1 MADAVRFIKIS
12 KKDKNGVDKTL
23 TLQSLSELTIPYST
37 GNVRY
42 NILNIIEKPTYFLY
56 EVNNPNLEWAD
67 RATIEY
73 NFTGSIEGSY
83 VHTTTGIASSRAFI
97 SPSFLN
103 PTSDPLNFVIPINV
117 ETSTGNFQPG
127 DGYSLNTYP
136 QKDIYIYATGSVHF
150 EVVSGTQGTVT
161 PRIRLYKINKDNILF
176 YGSILDTDIFSP
188 PILHTDTTLTHSFEV
203 SYNIPSG
210 PLPGEI
216 YFITLVNIMQG
227 TPDIVLSSS
236 FSDTSF
242 LYITSSVSSGLA
254 LNTIPEPY
262 FSENFSR
269 ALDCQPLLNNAVN
282 NRLSSFHQDI
292 DYSSGLLTPTN
303 FELLISGSALKAS
316 IQDSNYTL
324 KRHTNPRYEGS
335 RTTSQKLNEWTEGD
349 TNTFGKF
356 STTLTQDRVIYEFEF
371 GGGTTPEILGWGG
384 LKMSNL
390 YLVNTPDS
398 VRTIQSGIDSTT
410 RVVRSNF
417 PENLS
422 PGIYRRTDF
431 ISQSFDE
438 YYYTINKNNPVNH
451 EITLFQYDPNPSN
464 TSPSTTRVLTTD
476 FSVPGVSNFI
486 ATSSNDDRYG
496 TIESGSNILT
506 ITSSIRIHTVGT
518 SGGAYTQAGTIIS
531 FDAFSRDIWKTSQ
544 QRNDDRWFITLYNN
558 LIFPIDNNNLE
569 PYNVGFSSSI
579 DNILLDPLASK
590 GVFEVLGLNL
600 PASSSPSNMINLLMS
615 NTFTED
621 KDIGNDGLG
630 FLMWKAEK
638 TGKHVLV
645 QSSVSGV
652 GAGAF
657 TSRFTPEEITQN
669 LTSITKEYG
678 INKT

>member
-42 NILNIIEKPTYFLY
+42 KILNITEKPTYFLY

-67 RATIEY
+67 SAKIEY
-73 NFTGSIEGSY
+73 NFTGSLISNPLSESY
-83 VHTTTGIASSRAFI
+83 NYSLIPI
-97 SPSFLN
+97 INNLN
-103 PTSDPLNFVIPINV
+103 DPLNFFNPDIQIY
-117 ETSTGNFQPG
+117 QI
-127 DGYSLNTYP
+127 NTYP
-136 QKDIYIYATGSVHF
+136 QKDIYVEFSGSVFINKSGPSGIGTKNAIVGIALGIPNSPPASILNLTSIIVTGS
-150 EVVSGTQGTVT
+150 
-161 PRIRLYKINKDNILF
+161 
-176 YGSILDTDIFSP
+176 
-188 PILHTDTTLTHSFEV
+188 DTTFPFHISA
-203 SYNIPSG
+203 SIP
-210 PLPGEI
+210 
-216 YFITLVNIMQG
+216 
-227 TPDIVLSSS
+227 SSS
-236 FSDTSF
+236 FNGRVGEFIFPYYDRNNPTPVPFDLAFGGNPASPQTPCF
-242 LYITSSVSSGLA
+242 FNITSSVSSGLA

-282 NRLSSFHQDI
+282 NRLSRFHQDT

-349 TNTFGKF
+349 TNTFGK
-356 STTLTQDRVIYEFEF
+356 SPTTLTQDRVIYEFEF

-398 VRTIQSGIDSTT
+398 VRTIQSGVDSTT

-417 PENLS
+417 S
-422 PGIYRRTDF
+422 SGSSTGDYRRTDF

-438 YYYTINKNNPVNH
+438 YYYTLNKNNPVNH
-451 EITLFQYDPNPSN
+451 EITLFQYDPTLSN
-464 TSPSTTRVLTTD
+464 IAPSTTRVLTTD
-476 FSVPGVSNFI
+476 FSVPGVSNFA
-486 ATSSNDDRYG
+486 ATSSYSISYG
-496 TIESGSNILT
+496 NVISGSNI
-506 ITSSIRIHTVGT
+506 IRLISDRYIQTVGT
-518 SGGAYTQAGTIIS
+518 SGGAYTQAGRIYA
-531 FDAFSRDIWKTSQ
+531 FDAFSRDIWKTPQ
-544 QRNDDRWFITLYNN
+544 QKNDDRWFITLYNE
-558 LIFPIDNNNLE
+558 LEFPINNNTLE
-569 PYNVGFSSSI
+569 PYNVGFSGSV
-579 DNILLDPLASK
+579 DNVLLDPLASK
-590 GVFEVLGLNL
+590 GVFEILGLIL
-600 PASSSPSNMINLLMS
+600 PASASAFATIGLVMS
-615 NTFTED
+615 HTFTED
-621 KDIGNDGLG
+621 KDIGGNPGLG

-645 QSSVSGV
+645 QDQMSGV

>member
-12 KKDKNGVDKTL
+12 KKDKNGVDKTS

-42 NILNIIEKPTYFLY
+42 NILNISEKPTYFLY

-73 NFTGSIEGSY
+73 DFTGSIEGSY
-83 VHTTTGIASSRAFI
+83 IDTIPGTYTKL

-117 ETSTGNFQPG
+117 GINEEG

-150 EVVSGTQGTVT
+150 EVESGTGGAIT
-161 PRIRLYKINKDNILF
+161 PRVRLLKINKDNTTTTLSTAIL
-176 YGSILDTDIFSP
+176 SP
-188 PILHTDTTLTHSFEV
+188 NILHTDTTLTRSFEV

-210 PLPGEI
+210 SSPGETYYI
-216 YFITLVNIMQG
+216 GLIRQFTS
-227 TPDIVLSSS
+227 TDIVLSSS
-236 FSDTSF
+236 FSETSF

-262 FSENFSR
+262 FSENFNR

-292 DYSSGLLTPTN
+292 DYPSGLLTPSN

-324 KRHTNPRYEGS
+324 KRHTNPRYNGS

-349 TNTFGKF
+349 TNTYGKLP
-356 STTLTQDRVIYEFEF
+356 TTLTQDRVIYEFEF

-390 YLVNTPDS
+390 YLVNTTSS

-410 RVVRSNF
+410 RVVRSTLPDGF
-417 PENLS
+417 PS
-422 PGIYRRTDF
+422 TYRKPTF

-438 YYYTINKNNPVNH
+438 YYYTLNKNNPINH

-464 TSPSTTRVLTTD
+464 TSPSSTRILTTD
-476 FSVPGVSNFI
+476 FSVPGVSNFT
-486 ATSSNDDRYG
+486 ATSSNAARYG
-496 TIESGSNILT
+496 TITSGSNILS

-518 SGGAYTQAGTIIS
+518 SGGVYTQAGTIIAE
-531 FDAFSRDIWKTSQ
+531 DAFRRDVWATPQ
-544 QRNDDRWFITLYNN
+544 QKNDDRWFITLYND
-558 LIFPIDNNNLE
+558 LEFPINNNDLE
-569 PYNVGFSSSI
+569 PYNTGFSG
-579 DNILLDPLASK
+579 NINNVLIDPLASK
-590 GVFEVLGLNL
+590 GVFEVLGLRL
-600 PASSSPSNMINLLMS
+600 PLFGGDDIDLVMS
-615 NTFTED
+615 NTFTEN
-621 KDIGNDGLG
+621 KNIGSGSLG

-645 QSSVSGV
+645 QSQTSGV
-652 GAGAF
+652 GSGAF

>member
-1 MADAVRFIKIS
+1 MADAVKFIKIS
-12 KKDKNGVDKTL
+12 KKDKNGVDKTS

-42 NILNIIEKPTYFLY
+42 NILNISEKPTYFLY

-67 RATIEY
+67 RADIKY
-73 NFTGSIEGSY
+73 DFTGSLTSN
-83 VHTTTGIASSRAFI
+83 AI
-97 SPSFLN
+97 SESNNYSLIPIINNLN
-103 PTSDPLNFVIPINV
+103 DSLNFFNPDIQSYQI
-117 ETSTGNFQPG
+117 
-127 DGYSLNTYP
+127 NTYP
-136 QKDIYIYATGSVHF
+136 QKDIYVEFSGSVFINKSGPSGIGTKSAIVGIALGIPNSPPASILNLTQSIVTGS
-150 EVVSGTQGTVT
+150 
-161 PRIRLYKINKDNILF
+161 
-176 YGSILDTDIFSP
+176 
-188 PILHTDTTLTHSFEV
+188 DTTFFFRISTT
-203 SYNIPSG
+203 IP
-210 PLPGEI
+210 
-216 YFITLVNIMQG
+216 
-227 TPDIVLSSS
+227 SSS
-236 FSDTSF
+236 FEGRVGEFIFPYYDRNNPTPIPF
-242 LYITSSVSSGLA
+242 DLAFGGNPALPQTPCFFKITSSVSSGLA

-262 FSENFSR
+262 FSEDFNR

-282 NRLSSFHQDI
+282 NRLSRFHQDI
-292 DYSSGLLTPTN
+292 DYSSGLLTPSN

-349 TNTFGKF
+349 TNTYGKLP
-356 STTLTQDRVIYEFEF
+356 TTLTQDRVIYEFEF

-390 YLVNTPDS
+390 YLVNSTSS
-398 VRTIQSGIDSTT
+398 VRTIQSGVDSTT
-410 RVVRSNF
+410 RVVRSTLPNEF
-417 PENLS
+417 SSSL
-422 PGIYRRTDF
+422 YRKPVY

-464 TSPSTTRVLTTD
+464 TSPSTTRVLTTG
-476 FSVPGVSNFI
+476 FSVPGVSNYAAI
-486 ATSSNDDRYG
+486 SSNASKYG
-496 TIESGSNILT
+496 AITSGSNILK
-506 ITSSIRIHTVGT
+506 ITSSILIQTVGT
-518 SGGAYTQAGTIIS
+518 SGGAYTQSGTITS
-531 FDAFSRDIWKTSQ
+531 SDAFKRDVWANSQ
-544 QRNDDRWFITLYNN
+544 QKNDDRWFITLYNE
-558 LIFPIDNNNLE
+558 LEFPINNNALE

-579 DNILLDPLASK
+579 DNVLTSPLASK
-590 GVFEVLGLNL
+590 GVYEILGLKL
-600 PASSSPSNMINLLMS
+600 PVSPTSSEMVEMVMS
-615 NTFTED
+615 NTFIES
-621 KDIGNDGLG
+621 KNIGSGSLG

-645 QSSVSGV
+645 QDQMSGV

>member
-12 KKDKNGVDKTL
+12 KKDKNGIDKTS

-42 NILNIIEKPTYFLY
+42 NILNISEKPTYFLY

-67 RATIEY
+67 RADIKY
-73 NFTGSIEGSY
+73 DFTGSLTSN
-83 VHTTTGIASSRAFI
+83 AI
-97 SPSFLN
+97 SESNNYSLIPIINNLN
-103 PTSDPLNFVIPINV
+103 DPLNFFN
-117 ETSTGNFQPG
+117 STIQS
-127 DGYSLNTYP
+127 YQINTYP
-136 QKDIYIYATGSVHF
+136 QKDIYVEFSGSVFINKSGPSGIGTKSAIVGIALGIPNSPPASILNLTQSLVTGS
-150 EVVSGTQGTVT
+150 
-161 PRIRLYKINKDNILF
+161 
-176 YGSILDTDIFSP
+176 
-188 PILHTDTTLTHSFEV
+188 DTTFFFRISTT
-203 SYNIPSG
+203 IP
-210 PLPGEI
+210 
-216 YFITLVNIMQG
+216 
-227 TPDIVLSSS
+227 SSS
-236 FSDTSF
+236 FEGRVGEFIFPYYDRNNPTPIPF
-242 LYITSSVSSGLA
+242 DLAFGGNPALPQTPCFFKITSSVSSGLA

-262 FSENFSR
+262 FSEDFNR
-269 ALDCQPLLNNAVN
+269 DLDCQPLLNNAIN
-282 NRLSSFHQDI
+282 NRLSRFHQDI
-292 DYSSGLLTPTN
+292 DYSSGLLTPSN

-349 TNTFGKF
+349 INTFGK
-356 STTLTQDRVIYEFEF
+356 SPTTLTQDRVIYEFEY

-398 VRTIQSGIDSTT
+398 VRTIQSGVDSTT

-422 PGIYRRTDF
+422 PGIYRRTDY

-438 YYYTINKNNPVNH
+438 YYYTLNKNNPVNH

-464 TSPSTTRVLTTD
+464 TAPSTTRVLTTD
-476 FSVPGVSNFI
+476 FSVPGVSNFA
-486 ATSSNDDRYG
+486 ATSSNSPKYG
-496 TIESGSNILT
+496 AITSGSNILT
-506 ITSSIRIHTVGT
+506 ITSSISMSVVGI

-531 FDAFSRDIWKTSQ
+531 FDAFSRDIWANSQ
-544 QRNDDRWFITLYNN
+544 EKNNDRWFITLYNT
-558 LIFPIDNNNLE
+558 LAFPIDNNDLE

-579 DNILLDPLASK
+579 GNVLLDPLASK

-600 PASSSPSNMINLLMS
+600 PASHSPTNMINLIMS
-615 NTFTED
+615 NTFTEN
-621 KDIGNDGLG
+621 KNIGGNPGLG

-645 QSSVSGV
+645 QDSVSGV

>member
-42 NILNIIEKPTYFLY
+42 KILNITEKPTYFLY

-67 RATIEY
+67 SAKIEY

-83 VHTTTGIASSRAFI
+83 TDTTPTFLSIIS

-103 PTSDPLNFVIPINV
+103 PTSDPLNFVIPINPMGYD
-117 ETSTGNFQPG
+117 EEG

-150 EVVSGTQGTVT
+150 EVESGTGGNIT
-161 PRIRLYKINKDNILF
+161 PYVLLLKINKDNTITTL
-176 YGSILDTDIFSP
+176 STATLSP
-188 PILHTDTTLTHSFEV
+188 NILHTDTTLTRSFEV

-210 PLPGEI
+210 SLPGEI
-216 YFITLVNIMQG
+216 YYIGLIRQRTL
-227 TPDIVLSSS
+227 TDIVLSSS

-254 LNTIPEPY
+254 LESIPEPY

-282 NRLSSFHQDI
+282 NRLSRFHQDI

-349 TNTFGKF
+349 TNTFGK
-356 STTLTQDRVIYEFEF
+356 SPTTLTQDRVIYEFEF

-398 VRTIQSGIDSTT
+398 VRTIQSGVDSTT

-417 PENLS
+417 PSGSS
-422 PGIYRRTDF
+422 PGTYRRTEY

-464 TSPSTTRVLTTD
+464 T
-476 FSVPGVSNFI
+476 
-486 ATSSNDDRYG
+486 
-496 TIESGSNILT
+496 
-506 ITSSIRIHTVGT
+506 
-518 SGGAYTQAGTIIS
+518 
-531 FDAFSRDIWKTSQ
+531 
-544 QRNDDRWFITLYNN
+544 
-558 LIFPIDNNNLE
+558 
-569 PYNVGFSSSI
+569 
-579 DNILLDPLASK
+579 LLL
-590 GVFEVLGLNL
+590 L
-600 PASSSPSNMINLLMS
+600 P
-615 NTFTED
+615 
-621 KDIGNDGLG
+621 
-630 FLMWKAEK
+630 
-638 TGKHVLV
+638 
-645 QSSVSGV
+645 
-652 GAGAF
+652 
-657 TSRFTPEEITQN
+657 
-669 LTSITKEYG
+669 EY
-678 INKT
+678 

>member
-12 KKDKNGVDKTL
+12 KKDKNGIDKTP
-23 TLQSLSELTIPYST
+23 TLQSLSEITIPYST

-42 NILNIIEKPTYFLY
+42 KILNISEKPTYFLY

-67 RATIEY
+67 RTDVEY
-73 NFTGSIEGSY
+73 IFTGSIEGSY
-83 VHTTTGIASSRAFI
+83 TDTTSGTYVKS
-97 SPSFLN
+97 SPSSLN
-103 PTSDPLNFVIPINV
+103 STSDPLNFAIPIIIGEEN
-117 ETSTGNFQPG
+117 GN
-127 DGYSLNTYP
+127 GYSLNTYP

-150 EVVSGTQGTVT
+150 EVESGTGGAIT
-161 PRIRLYKINKDNILF
+161 PRIRLLKINKDNTTTTLDDDILLP
-176 YGSILDTDIFSP
+176 S
-188 PILHTDTTLTHSFEV
+188 ILHTDTTLTRSFEV
-203 SYNIPSG
+203 SYNIPTGSS
-210 PLPGEI
+210 PGEI
-216 YFITLVNIMQG
+216 YFIGLIRQG
-227 TPDIVLSSS
+227 TSTDIVLSSS
-236 FSDTSF
+236 FSNTSL

-254 LNTIPEPY
+254 LDTIPEP
-262 FSENFSR
+262 FTSTDFNR

-292 DYSSGLLTPTN
+292 DYSSGMLTPTN

-324 KRHTNPRYEGS
+324 KRHTNPRYDGS

-349 TNTFGKF
+349 TNTFGK
-356 STTLTQDRVIYEFEF
+356 SPTTLTQDRVIYEFEF
-371 GGGTTPEILGWGG
+371 GGGTTPEILEWGG

-398 VRTIQSGIDSTT
+398 VRTIQSGVDSTA
-410 RVVRSNF
+410 RRVRSNF
-417 PENLS
+417 PSILN
-422 PGIYRRTDF
+422 PNDYRRTDY

-451 EITLFQYDPNPSN
+451 EINLFQYDPNPSN

>member
-12 KKDKNGVDKTL
+12 KKDKNGIDKTP
-23 TLQSLSELTIPYST
+23 TLQSLSEITIPYST

-42 NILNIIEKPTYFLY
+42 KILNISEKPTYFLY

-67 RATIEY
+67 RTDVEY
-73 NFTGSIEGSY
+73 IFTGSIEGSY
-83 VHTTTGIASSRAFI
+83 TDTTSGTYVKS
-97 SPSFLN
+97 SPSSLN
-103 PTSDPLNFVIPINV
+103 STSDPLNFAIPIIIGEEN
-117 ETSTGNFQPG
+117 GN
-127 DGYSLNTYP
+127 GYSLNTYP

-150 EVVSGTQGTVT
+150 EVESGTGGAIT
-161 PRIRLYKINKDNILF
+161 PRIRLLKINKDNTTTTLDDDILLP
-176 YGSILDTDIFSP
+176 S
-188 PILHTDTTLTHSFEV
+188 ILHTDTTLTRSFEV
-203 SYNIPSG
+203 SYNIPTGSS
-210 PLPGEI
+210 PGEI
-216 YFITLVNIMQG
+216 YFIGLIRQG
-227 TPDIVLSSS
+227 TSTDIVLSSS
-236 FSDTSF
+236 FSNTSL

-254 LNTIPEPY
+254 LDTIPEP
-262 FSENFSR
+262 FTSTDFNR

-292 DYSSGLLTPTN
+292 DYSSGMLTPTN

-324 KRHTNPRYEGS
+324 KRHTNPRYDGS

-349 TNTFGKF
+349 TNTFGK
-356 STTLTQDRVIYEFEF
+356 SPTTLTQDRVIYEFEF

-398 VRTIQSGIDSTT
+398 VRTIQSGVDSTA
-410 RVVRSNF
+410 RRVRSNF
-417 PENLS
+417 PSILN
-422 PGIYRRTDF
+422 PNDYRRTDY

-451 EITLFQYDPNPSN
+451 EINLFQYDPNPSN

>member
-12 KKDKNGVDKTL
+12 KKDKNGVDKTS

-37 GNVRY
+37 GNIRY
-42 NILNIIEKPTYFLY
+42 NILNISEKSTYFLY

-67 RATIEY
+67 RTDVEY
-73 NFTGSIEGSY
+73 TLTGSIEGSY
-83 VHTTTGIASSRAFI
+83 TDTTPGTYTKS
-97 SPSFLN
+97 SPSSLN

-117 ETSTGNFQPG
+117 GIGEVG

-150 EVVSGTQGTVT
+150 EVESGTGGAIT
-161 PRIRLYKINKDNILF
+161 PRVRLLKINKDNTTTT
-176 YGSILDTDIFSP
+176 LDDDVLSP
-188 PILHTDTTLTHSFEV
+188 NILHTDTTLTRSFEV

-210 PLPGEI
+210 SSPGEI
-216 YFITLVNIMQG
+216 YYIGLIRQG
-227 TPDIVLSSS
+227 ISTDIILSSS

-269 ALDCQPLLNNAVN
+269 ALDCQPLLNNAIN
-282 NRLSSFHQDI
+282 NRLNNFHQDI

-349 TNTFGKF
+349 TNTFGKLP
-356 STTLTQDRVIYEFEF
+356 TTLTQDRVIYEFEF

-398 VRTIQSGIDSTT
+398 VRTIQSGVDSTT

-422 PGIYRRTDF
+422 PGIYRRTDY

-438 YYYTINKNNPVNH
+438 YYYTLNKNNPINH

-464 TSPSTTRVLTTD
+464 TAPSTTRVLTTD
-476 FSVPGVSNFI
+476 FSVPGVSNFA
-486 ATSSNDDRYG
+486 ATSSNSVTYG
-496 TIESGSNILT
+496 TITSGSNILSL
-506 ITSSIRIHTVGT
+506 ISSSRIHIVGT
-518 SGGAYTQAGTIIS
+518 SGGAYTQAGTIIAT
-531 FDAFSRDIWKTSQ
+531 DAFRRDVWKTSQ
-544 QRNDDRWFITLYNN
+544 QKNDDRWFITLYNN
-558 LIFPIDNNNLE
+558 LEFPIDNNDLQ
-569 PYNVGFSSSI
+569 PYNTGFSGSI
-579 DNILLDPLASK
+579 NNVLIDPLASK
-590 GVFEVLGLNL
+590 GVFEILGLKL
-600 PASSSPSNMINLLMS
+600 PLFPGDDIDLVMS
-615 NTFTED
+615 NTFTEN
-621 KDIGNDGLG
+621 KDIGNNELG

-645 QSSVSGV
+645 QDQMSGV
-652 GAGAF
+652 GTGAF

>member
-1 MADAVRFIKIS
+1 MADAVRFIKVS

-37 GNVRY
+37 GNVKY
-42 NILNIIEKPTYFLY
+42 KILNITEKPTYFLY

-67 RATIEY
+67 RTDVEY
-73 NFTGSIEGSY
+73 ILTGSIEGSY
-83 VHTTTGIASSRAFI
+83 TDTTPGTYNKS

-103 PTSDPLNFVIPINV
+103 PTSDPLNFVIPINPMGWD
-117 ETSTGNFQPG
+117 EDG

-150 EVVSGTQGTVT
+150 EVESGTGGAIT
-161 PRIRLYKINKDNILF
+161 PRVRLLKIKKNNEI
-176 YGSILDTDIFSP
+176 ITLDTDILLPS
-188 PILHTDTTLTHSFEV
+188 ILHTDTTLTRSFEI
-203 SYNIPSG
+203 SYNIPPGS
-210 PLPGEI
+210 LPGEI
-216 YFITLVNIMQG
+216 YYIGFIRQFTS
-227 TPDIVLSSS
+227 TDIVLSSS

-269 ALDCQPLLNNAVN
+269 ALDCQPLLNNAIN

-349 TNTFGKF
+349 TNTFGK
-356 STTLTQDRVIYEFEF
+356 SPTTLTQDRVIYEFEF

-390 YLVNTPDS
+390 YLVNTTS
-398 VRTIQSGIDSTT
+398 SIRTIQSGIDSTT

-417 PENLS
+417 PEDLP
-422 PGIYRRTDF
+422 PGIYRRTDY

-438 YYYTINKNNPVNH
+438 YYYTLNKNNPINH

-464 TSPSTTRVLTTD
+464 TAPSTTRVLTTD
-476 FSVPGVSNFI
+476 FSVPGVSNFA
-486 ATSSNDDRYG
+486 ATSSNSSRYG
-496 TIESGSNILT
+496 TIEEGSKILT
-506 ITSSIRIHTVGT
+506 ITSSIYIQTVGT
-518 SGGAYTQAGTIIS
+518 SGGAYTQAGRIRP

-544 QRNDDRWFITLYNN
+544 QKNDDRWFITLYND
-558 LIFPIDNNNLE
+558 LTFPIINNDLE

-579 DNILLDPLASK
+579 DNVLLDPLASK
-590 GVFEVLGLNL
+590 GVFEILGLYL
-600 PASSSPSNMINLLMS
+600 PASSSPSNMIYLVMS
-615 NTFTED
+615 HTFTED
-621 KDIGNDGLG
+621 RDIGGNPGLG

-645 QSSVSGV
+645 QDQMSGV
-652 GAGAF
+652 GTGAF

-669 LTSITKEYG
+669 LASITKEYG

>member
-12 KKDKNGVDKTL
+12 KKDKNGVDKTSN
-23 TLQSLSELTIPYST
+23 LQSLSELTIPYST

-42 NILNIIEKPTYFLY
+42 NILNISEKPTYFLY

-73 NFTGSIEGSY
+73 DFTGSIEGSY
-83 VHTTTGIASSRAFI
+83 IDTTPGTYTKL

-103 PTSDPLNFVIPINV
+103 PTSDPLNFVIPIN
-117 ETSTGNFQPG
+117 TGIDEEG

-150 EVVSGTQGTVT
+150 EVESGTGGAIT
-161 PRIRLYKINKDNILF
+161 PRVRLLKINKDNTTTTLSTAIL
-176 YGSILDTDIFSP
+176 SP
-188 PILHTDTTLTHSFEV
+188 NILHTDTTLTRSFEV

-210 PLPGEI
+210 SSPGEI
-216 YFITLVNIMQG
+216 YYIGLIRQFTS
-227 TPDIVLSSS
+227 TDIVLSSS
-236 FSDTSF
+236 FSETSF

-262 FSENFSR
+262 FSEDFNR
-269 ALDCQPLLNNAVN
+269 DLDCQPLLNNAVN
-282 NRLSSFHQDI
+282 NRLSRFHQDI
-292 DYSSGLLTPTN
+292 DYSSGLLTPSN

-335 RTTSQKLNEWTEGD
+335 RTTSQKLNEWTAGD
-349 TNTFGKF
+349 INTYGKLP
-356 STTLTQDRVIYEFEF
+356 TTLTQDRVIYEFEF

-398 VRTIQSGIDSTT
+398 VRTIQSGVDSTT
-410 RVVRSNF
+410 RVVRSTLPDGF
-417 PENLS
+417 TPGPGLS
-422 PGIYRRTDF
+422 TYRKPAYV
-431 ISQSFDE
+431 SQSFDE

-464 TSPSTTRVLTTD
+464 TAPSTTRVLTTD
-476 FSVPGVSNFI
+476 FSVPGVSNYA
-486 ATSSNDDRYG
+486 ATSSNAKYG
-496 TIESGSNILT
+496 AITSGSNILK
-506 ITSSIRIHTVGT
+506 ISSSVDIGSVGI
-518 SGGAYTQAGTIIS
+518 SGGAYSLIGSPT
-531 FDAFSRDIWKTSQ
+531 FSYAVQRNIWDTEQ
-544 QRNDDRWFITLYNN
+544 QQNDDRWFITLYNE
-558 LIFPIDNNNLE
+558 LKFPINNNTLE
-569 PYNVGFSSSI
+569 PYNVGFSASI
-579 DNILLDPLASK
+579 DNVLTSPLASK
-590 GVFEVLGLNL
+590 GVFEILGIKIPLS
-600 PASSSPSNMINLLMS
+600 ASQNVDLVMS
-615 NTFTED
+615 NTFTEN
-621 KDIGNDGLG
+621 KDIGTGSLG

-645 QSSVSGV
+645 QDQMSGV
-652 GAGAF
+652 GTGAF

>member
-12 KKDKNGVDKTL
+12 KKDKNGIDKTS

-37 GNVRY
+37 GNIRY
-42 NILNIIEKPTYFLY
+42 KILNITEKPTYFLY

-67 RATIEY
+67 SAKIEY
-73 NFTGSIEGSY
+73 NFTGSL
-83 VHTTTGIASSRAFI
+83 I
-97 SPSFLN
+97 SNPLSESNNYSLIPIINNLN
-103 PTSDPLNFVIPINV
+103 DPLNFFNPDIQSYQI
-117 ETSTGNFQPG
+117 
-127 DGYSLNTYP
+127 NTYP
-136 QKDIYIYATGSVHF
+136 QKDIYVEFSGSVFINKSGPSGIGTKNAIVGIALGIPNSPPASILNLTSIIVTGS
-150 EVVSGTQGTVT
+150 
-161 PRIRLYKINKDNILF
+161 
-176 YGSILDTDIFSP
+176 
-188 PILHTDTTLTHSFEV
+188 DTTFPFYISA
-203 SYNIPSG
+203 SIP
-210 PLPGEI
+210 
-216 YFITLVNIMQG
+216 
-227 TPDIVLSSS
+227 SSS
-236 FSDTSF
+236 FNGRVGEFIFPYYDRNNPTPIPF
-242 LYITSSVSSGLA
+242 DLAFGGNPIAPQTPCFFNITSSVSSGLA
-254 LNTIPEPY
+254 LESIPEPY

-349 TNTFGKF
+349 TNTYGKLP
-356 STTLTQDRVIYEFEF
+356 TTLTQDRVIYEFEF

-398 VRTIQSGIDSTT
+398 VRTIQSGVDSTT

-417 PENLS
+417 PSGSS
-422 PGIYRRTDF
+422 PGTYRRTEY

-464 TSPSTTRVLTTD
+464 TAPSTTRVLTTD

-486 ATSSNDDRYG
+486 ATSSNSSKYG
-496 TIESGSNILT
+496 AITSGSNILE

-544 QRNDDRWFITLYNN
+544 QKNDDRWFITLYNE
-558 LIFPIDNNNLE
+558 LEVPITNSILE
-569 PYNVGFSSSI
+569 PYNVGFSSSV
-579 DNILLDPLASK
+579 DNVLLDPLASK
-590 GVFEVLGLNL
+590 GVFEILGLNL
-600 PASSSPSNMINLLMS
+600 PASSSPSNMINLVMS
-615 NTFTED
+615 NTFIED
-621 KDIGNDGLG
+621 KDIGGNPGLG

-645 QSSVSGV
+645 QDQMSGV
-652 GAGAF
+652 GTGAF

>member
-12 KKDKNGVDKTL
+12 KKDKNGVDKTIS
-23 TLQSLSELTIPYST
+23 LQSLSEITIPYST

-42 NILNIIEKPTYFLY
+42 DILNIIEKPTYFLY

-67 RATIEY
+67 RAEVEY
-73 NFTGSIEGSY
+73 ILTGSIEGSY
-83 VHTTTGIASSRAFI
+83 NDPAPNPSNPSKQ
-97 SPSFLN
+97 SPSLLT
-103 PTSDPLNFVIPINV
+103 PITDPFNFVIPITIG
-117 ETSTGNFQPG
+117 EETGN
-127 DGYSLNTYP
+127 GYSLNTYP

-150 EVVSGTQGTVT
+150 EVESGTIGAIT
-161 PRIRLYKINKDNILF
+161 PRVRLLKINKDNTTTTLDEDVLSP
-176 YGSILDTDIFSP
+176 SILP
-188 PILHTDTTLTHSFEV
+188 TDTTLTRSFEV

-210 PLPGEI
+210 STPGEI
-216 YFITLVNIMQG
+216 YYIGLIRQG
-227 TPDIVLSSS
+227 AATNIVLSSS

-254 LNTIPEPY
+254 LETIPEPF
-262 FSENFSR
+262 FSEDFNR

-292 DYSSGLLTPTN
+292 DYSSGMLTPTN

-324 KRHTNPRYEGS
+324 KRHTNPRYDGS

-349 TNTFGKF
+349 TNTYGK
-356 STTLTQDRVIYEFEF
+356 SPTTLTQDRVIYEFEY
-371 GGGTTPEILGWGG
+371 GGGTSPEILGWGG
-384 LKMSNL
+384 FKMSNL
-390 YLVNTPDS
+390 YLVNTTSS
-398 VRTIQSGIDSTT
+398 VRTIQSGIDSITKI
-410 RVVRSNF
+410 VRSNF
-417 PENLS
+417 PSILNPNDYS
-422 PGIYRRTDF
+422 RTDY

-438 YYYTINKNNPVNH
+438 YYYTLNKNNPVNH
-451 EITLFQYDPNPSN
+451 EINLFQYDPSPSN

-476 FSVPGVSNFI
+476 FSVPEVSNFS
-486 ATSSNDDRYG
+486 ATSSNGAKYG
-496 TIESGSNILT
+496 AITSGSNILS
-506 ITSSIRIHTVGT
+506 ISSSILISTVGT
-518 SGGAYTQAGTIIS
+518 SGGDYTLEPPSTAWPV
-531 FDAFSRDIWKTSQ
+531 FKRDIWKTIQ
-544 QRNDDRWFITLYNN
+544 QKNDDRWFITLYNN
-558 LIFPIDNNNLE
+558 LEFPINNNDLE

-579 DNILLDPLASK
+579 DNVLLDPLASK
-590 GVFEVLGLNL
+590 GVFEVLGFN
-600 PASSSPSNMINLLMS
+600 PPPFPYSGTVITFLMS
-615 NTFTED
+615 HTFTED
-621 KDIGNDGLG
+621 RDIGNSDLG

>member
-12 KKDKNGVDKTL
+12 KKDKNGVDKTIS
-23 TLQSLSELTIPYST
+23 LQSLSEITIPYST

-42 NILNIIEKPTYFLY
+42 DILNIIEKPTYFLY
-56 EVNNPNLEWAD
+56 EVNNPNLEWTD
-67 RATIEY
+67 RAEVEY
-73 NFTGSIEGSY
+73 ILTGSIEGSY
-83 VHTTTGIASSRAFI
+83 NDPAPNPSNPSKQ
-97 SPSFLN
+97 SPSLLT
-103 PTSDPLNFVIPINV
+103 PITDPFNFVIPITIGSR
-117 ETSTGNFQPG
+117 EETGN
-127 DGYSLNTYP
+127 GYSLNTYP

-150 EVVSGTQGTVT
+150 EVESGTGGAIA
-161 PRIRLYKINKDNILF
+161 PRVRLLKINKDNTVTT
-176 YGSILDTDIFSP
+176 LDDNVLSP
-188 PILHTDTTLTHSFEV
+188 NILHTDTTLTRSFEV

-210 PLPGEI
+210 STPGEI
-216 YFITLVNIMQG
+216 YYIGLLRQGITTN
-227 TPDIVLSSS
+227 IVLSSS

-254 LNTIPEPY
+254 LETIPEPF
-262 FSENFSR
+262 FSEDFDR

-292 DYSSGLLTPTN
+292 DYSSGMLTPTN

-324 KRHTNPRYEGS
+324 KRHTNPRYDGS

-349 TNTFGKF
+349 TNTYGKLP
-356 STTLTQDRVIYEFEF
+356 TTLTQDRVIYEFEY
-371 GGGTTPEILGWGG
+371 GGGTSPEILGWGG

-390 YLVNTPDS
+390 YLANTPNS
-398 VRTIQSGIDSTT
+398 VRTIQSGIDSITKI
-410 RVVRSNF
+410 VRSNF
-417 PENLS
+417 PSILNPNDYS
-422 PGIYRRTDF
+422 RTDY

-438 YYYTINKNNPVNH
+438 YYYTLNKNNPVNH
-451 EITLFQYDPNPSN
+451 EINLFQYDPSPSN

-476 FSVPGVSNFI
+476 FSVPEVSNFS
-486 ATSSNDDRYG
+486 ATSSNGAKYG
-496 TIESGSNILT
+496 AITSGSNILS
-506 ITSSIRIHTVGT
+506 ISSSILINTVGT
-518 SGGAYTQAGTIIS
+518 SGGDYTQEPPSTAWPV
-531 FDAFSRDIWKTSQ
+531 FKRDIWKTIQ
-544 QRNDDRWFITLYNN
+544 QKNDDRWFITLYNN
-558 LIFPIDNNNLE
+558 LEFPINNNDLE

-579 DNILLDPLASK
+579 DNVLLDPLASK
-590 GVFEVLGLNL
+590 GVFEVLGFN
-600 PASSSPSNMINLLMS
+600 PPPFPYSGTVITFLMS
-615 NTFTED
+615 HTFTED
-621 KDIGNDGLG
+621 RDIGNSDLG